1 MPASTGAR
9 KDAAMRKIDLDHILE
24 NAVARA
30 IGVKP
35 PHGSLKR
42 TPPRKRV
49 TSHRHLVRH
58 AA

>member
-1 MPASTGAR
+1 
-9 KDAAMRKIDLDHILE
+9 MRKIDLDHILE